1 MNLNQKIKIM
11 KEYRYLLDKNIE
23 INYTPNDTSMNYK
36 DNINITSV
44 NPINTNKDSNYF
56 FPSYNTRQFNEGKN
70 INSKITKKN
79 SKYSTCYNYYP
90 RKNYSKYLNYQQA
103 TNSSCINKNNN
114 RQQNTTFDE
123 YCGYNK
129 LNTKDLIEITQKR
142 KEIINQQ
149 KIFEQEKKKY
159 LENNLDNLDIILNDD
174 LNNTEEKNKN
184 YCDEGV
190 QTSLVNN
197 TIQTSN
203 KKEENPSTIIFTDKS
218 ALINQEITFLSI
230 QYSINKNNKE
240 NSNNNSDISKDY
252 KNTENND
259 FVNYDNKEKETIND
273 SKHNEKSDSDNSYDN
288 NKDKEQFEINLNK
301 SEKNISIKNKKEQ
314 CEDLDKINDN
324 YKNENDLEFTIVNN
338 TQTSNQ
344 EENDDNNYMT
354 NGMDTFKI
362 ELNEQKQDNKNN
374 NNDDD
379 NNFIISNNN
388 TNILPK
394 MFNDSLEDSTEINN
408 KNNNEINKSKSL
420 TNSEDNELT
429 EVEEFDQNL
438 IFLQNQSKT
447 MKSHF
452 DNINEKNSAE
462 KEENKINNNNIL
474 IEDISNNNK
483 SEEINL
489 DSLND
494 SLSLKNKINNNDLNY
509 NDNTKENIFR
519 FQGRKNNSLNKYN
532 NYPNLKNI
540 NINDNNSLKSKIDI
554 KNNLTNNERY
564 QIKNLEDKENEYNEL
579 LKLKKSDLTTINI
592 NNNNK
597 LSLQKPFKNSDFDS
611 KEYIYKPNISSYNKI
626 GNNMQNI
633 KVFSQKKLNITTNE
647 NNKINIS
654 GIPINPNPS
663 KNIINNNINERNYFN
678 NNNLNIKNM
687 NSDFNRNQNLRNI
700 NNKNCLITPRCT
712 KKKRHINKYAEYY
725 KLKISM
731 SRDIS
736 NTNSNNINSNI
747 NNNYDYNKNYRSI
760 GHQKSNENLKKKK

>member
-1 MNLNQKIKIM
+1 M

-23 INYTPNDTSMNYK
+23 INYLPNDTSMNYK
-36 DNINITSV
+36 DNINITSI
-44 NPINTNKDSNYF
+44 NPVDSNKDSNYF

-70 INSKITKKN
+70 NNSKITKKN

-103 TNSSCINKNNN
+103 TNSSSINKNNN
-114 RQQNTTFDE
+114 KQQNTTFDD

-159 LENNLDNLDIILNDD
+159 LENNLENLDIILNDNLD
-174 LNNTEEKNKN
+174 NLVEKNKN

-197 TIQTSN
+197 TLQTD
-203 KKEENPSTIIFTDKS
+203 KKNEEHPSTIIFTDKS

-240 NSNNNSDISKDY
+240 NSNNNSNISKEY

-259 FVNYDNKEKETIND
+259 FVNYDNKEKETINA
-273 SKHNEKSDSDNSYDN
+273 SKQMEKNDIDNSVDD

-301 SEKNISIKNKKEQ
+301 SEKNMNIENKNEHSINSG
-314 CEDLDKINDN
+314 KIKDN
-324 YKNENDLEFTIVNN
+324 NQNENDLEFTIVNN

-344 EENDDNNYMT
+344 EENEDNNYMT
-354 NGMDTFKI
+354 NGMDTFQI
-362 ELNEQKQDNKNN
+362 ESNEQKQDNKINKDE
-374 NNDDD
+374 ND
-379 NNFIISNNN
+379 NEFIISNNN
-388 TNILPK
+388 TNIPPK

-408 KNNNEINKSKSL
+408 KNNIEINKSKSL

-429 EVEEFDQNL
+429 EIEEFDQNL

-447 MKSHF
+447 MSSHF
-452 DNINEKNSAE
+452 DNINDKNCTEKD
-462 KEENKINNNNIL
+462 ENKISNNNNIL
-474 IEDISNNNK
+474 IEDISHNNEN
-483 SEEINL
+483 EEINL

-494 SLSLKNKINNNDLNY
+494 SLSLKNKKDNKELNDNNN
-509 NDNTKENIFR
+509 TQEKIVR
-519 FQGRKNNSLNKYN
+519 FQGRKNNSLNKYT
-532 NYPNLKNI
+532 NYPNLRNL
-540 NINDNNSLKSKIDI
+540 NINDNNSLKSKLDI
-554 KNNLTNNERY
+554 NNNLTNNERY
-564 QIKNLEDKENEYNEL
+564 QIKNLEDKENEYSDL
-579 LKLKKSDLTTINI
+579 LKLKKSDLTTF
-592 NNNNK
+592 NNNDK
-597 LSLQKPFKNSDFDS
+597 LTKLKHLKNSDLES
-611 KEYIYKPNISSYNKI
+611 KQYNYKTNISSYNKI
-626 GNNMQNI
+626 NTNIQNI

-654 GIPINPNPS
+654 GIPINPYPS
-663 KNIINNNINERNYFN
+663 KNIISKTNERNYYN
-678 NNNLNIKNM
+678 NNIHNIKIM
-687 NSDFNRNQNLRNI
+687 NSDFNKNQNLEII

-712 KKKRHINKYAEYY
+712 KKKRHINNYAEYY

-731 SRDIS
+731 SKDVS
-736 NTNSNNINSNI
+736 NMNNNNINSNI
-747 NNNYDYNKNYRSI
+747 NNNYDYNKNYRSL